1 MVESVRNRLAGM
13 QARLQAKDGTH
24 AGAERLEQ
32 QPRKRQILVRARQAT
47 RVAVSE
53 EATRVESASGEA
65 RTTPNAI
72 SNNSIY
78 SFLMKPVT
86 ATGGHSRTVRRS
98 KKTPLQAKAVRCTE
112 RGITLPLTVK
122 VVWIMLRRQSR
133 KKQFGVRT
141 SVRSVCKYGAQTV
154 TICGLDI

>member
-13 QARLQAKDGTH
+13 QARLQAEDGTH

-65 RTTPNAI
+65 IITPSAM
-72 SNNSIY
+72 S
-78 SFLMKPVT
+78 KT
-86 ATGGHSRTVRRS
+86 ASTV
-98 KKTPLQAKAVRCTE
+98 
-112 RGITLPLTVK
+112 
-122 VVWIMLRRQSR
+122 
-133 KKQFGVRT
+133 F
-141 SVRSVCKYGAQTV
+141 
-154 TICGLDI
+154 